1 MTPIGPVPFVGRQ
14 HELTELKEHLAVVS
28 LVSVHGALGSGKTRL
43 VAELAAALGAPCSI
57 VECFPGDRASAVRA
71 RAERALRCVPGTLA
85 QLLGR
90 EARVLV
96 IDDIQHLRVDE
107 ATNLLAPLQLG
118 QTALGRVLV
127 VGRDPLAAAVGAS
140 IAELELAGLDVE
152 AASQMWSSLEELF
165 GPVDGFDAA
174 YSRTR
179 GIPLALRREY
189 ARARFGAQ
197 AWEVGAL
204 DAPARA
210 ALDALAILRQP
221 VAPAAVAALAPGV
234 DTEAAL
240 TGLVARQLVDAVG
253 DGRIVLHEVV
263 RADVLAQMS
272 VETRH
277 RLSAA
282 AAELVASTAAVAQG
296 PRLAWQAGD
305 DGAFGA
311 MDQITRV
318 REVAWHW
325 LAAGDRARAADTLLA
340 DRELAARS
348 GGAGEFEALLDA
360 LGDRPRRRAGTDAGA
375 GAPPSGSMT
384 RGAGAGAPPSGSMTR
399 GAGAGAPSGST
410 GAGAGFAEISQ
421 TIPVAPPLD
430 AERQRALA
438 ALRIEIAVR
447 GGRFTEAFERA
458 AAMPAA
464 VSPLLHAEL
473 TLASGDATGARRALH
488 GLVASREA
496 GERARALAML
506 AELELLAG
514 KPDTAAGHLVAIGD
528 LAAIDPLSRARV
540 HLASARLDEY
550 AGRVAA
556 MRAALAR
563 AHGACKSVPA
573 CLEASELSA
582 VIDARRAIGLAREG
596 RLIEAQVA
604 LDAADAVARDLDSV
618 AVSDEALAA
627 RALVARRR
635 GDSATAAQQLQD
647 LVRGRRER
655 GDELGALRAEL
666 DLAELEIL
674 RGQPALAAELASA
687 ALASSVRRELGHLAA
702 RGSAVVAAIDLIELR
717 LDAALPRLEE
727 LYGQPALDAASAAQV
742 AVLLATAR
750 ALAGQRAG
758 ALELAQSA
766 GVESRDE
773 LDRRL
778 SAAEV
783 ALATG
788 DVGHALELA
797 RDTAV
802 LAERAHRTIELAS
815 ALVIVARLELA
826 RGDRGNAR
834 SAATRAAREAA
845 SAGLVRVR
853 VHALLAL
860 SALARDDDDPASAVA
875 YARDASEL
883 ALTAGLPVERLVAH
897 AALDAISGHEAVA
910 DPSAPS
916 AATMAPT
923 AIEGAARLLT
933 DLGLTAQRP
942 FRVIDSEGVPSDVA
956 DANPEILR
964 LPGRAL
970 AVDGVREVIWRHG
983 AELADLRRR
992 SLLKRLLFLFAS
1004 APGKVFSKEAIV
1016 QAVWNVEYHPLRHD
1030 AALFTN
1036 IMRIRR
1042 LLGEDG
1048 SEIIRVT
1055 EDGYRFVPPRDF
1067 LFVIPR

>member
-14 HELTELKEHLAVVS
+14 SELAELKQHLSLVS
-28 LVSVHGALGSGKTRL
+28 LVSLHGALGSGKTRL
-43 VAELAAALGAPCSI
+43 VAELAPTLGAPCTVI
-57 VECFPGDRASAVRA
+57 ECHPGDRACALRA

-85 QLLGR
+85 QTLSQQS
-90 EARVLV
+90 RVLV
-96 IDDIQHLRVDE
+96 IDDIQHLRIDE
-107 ATNLLAPLQLG
+107 ATSLLAPLLLG
-118 QTALGRVLV
+118 PTALGRIVV
-127 VGRDPLAAAVGAS
+127 VGRDPLSAAVGS
-140 IAELELAGLDVE
+140 TIAELELHGLDVE
-152 AASQMWSSLEELF
+152 SATALWQSLEETF
-165 GPVDGFDAA
+165 GAVEGFDAA
-174 YSRTR
+174 FGRTR
-179 GIPLALRREY
+179 GVPLALRREY

-197 AWEVGAL
+197 AWEI
-204 DAPARA
+204 A
-210 ALDALAILRQP
+210 ALDDASRTAIEALAVLRQP
-221 VAPAAVAALAPGV
+221 VAPAAVSALAAGV
-234 DTEAAL
+234 DVEAAL
-240 TGLVARQLVDAVG
+240 TNLVARQLVDAVG
-253 DGRIVLHEVV
+253 DGRVVLHEVV
-263 RADVLAQMS
+263 RVDVLTQIDP
-272 VETRH
+272 VVRQ

-282 AAELVASTAAVAQG
+282 AAELVASTAAVSKG

-318 REVAWHW
+318 REVVWHW
-325 LAAGDRARAADTLLA
+325 LAAGERDRAADVLLA
-340 DRELAARS
+340 HRELAARS

-360 LGDRPRRRAGTDAGA
+360 LGDRRRRPGTH
-375 GAPPSGSMT
+375 S
-384 RGAGAGAPPSGSMTR
+384 
-399 GAGAGAPSGST
+399 
-410 GAGAGFAEISQ
+410 EIADLGP
-421 TIPVAPPLD
+421 ID
-430 AERQRALA
+430 AERGKKLA

-458 AAMPAA
+458 SAAPGA
-464 VSPLLHAEL
+464 VSPLIHAEL
-473 TLASGDATGARRALH
+473 TLASGDAAGARRQLQ
-488 GLVASREA
+488 GLIHSQDAS
-496 GERARALAML
+496 ERARAIAML

-514 KPDTAAGHLVAIGD
+514 KPDAAAAQLDSIGD
-528 LAAIDPLSRARV
+528 LSAAEPLARARV
-540 HLASARLDEY
+540 HLATARADEY
-550 AGRVAA
+550 AGHVAA
-556 MRAALAR
+556 MRSALSR

-573 CLEASELSA
+573 CLEASELCA
-582 VIDARRAIGLAREG
+582 VVDARRAIGLAREG
-596 RLIEAQVA
+596 RLVEAATA
-604 LDAADAVARDLDSV
+604 LDAADAVARDLDAV
-618 AVSDEALAA
+618 AVADEVLAA

-635 GDSATAAQQLQD
+635 GDSAQAAALLQD
-647 LVRGRRER
+647 LVRARRER

-666 DLAELEIL
+666 DLADLEIL

-687 ALASSVRRELGHLAA
+687 ALASSVRRELAHLAA
-702 RGSAVVAAIDLIELR
+702 HGGAIVGAIDLMELR

-727 LYGQPALDAASAAQV
+727 LHGQPALDAATAANV

-758 ALELAQSA
+758 AIELAQNA
-766 GVESRDE
+766 GAESRDE

-778 SAAEV
+778 AAADV

-845 SAGLVRVR
+845 AAGLVRVR
-853 VHALLAL
+853 IHALLAL
-860 SALARDDDDPASAVA
+860 SALARDDDDAASAVA

-910 DPSAPS
+910 DPTAPS
-916 AATMAPT
+916 AATMAPS

-942 FRVIDSEGVPSDVA
+942 FRVIDAEGVPSDVA

-964 LPGRAL
+964 LPARAL

-983 AELADLRRR
+983 QELADLRRR

-1048 SEIIRVT
+1048 ADIIRVT

-1067 LFVIPR
+1067 VFVYSV

>member
-14 HELTELKEHLAVVS
+14 LELAELKEHLSVVPLVS
-28 LVSVHGALGSGKTRL
+28 LHGALGSGKTRL
-43 VAELAAALGAPCSI
+43 VGELLIPGGLGAPCTLI
-57 VECFPGDRASAVRA
+57 ECHPGDRASALRA
-71 RAERALRCVPGTLA
+71 RAERALRCVPGTLSQTLA
-85 QLLGR
+85 QTS
-90 EARVLV
+90 RVLV
-96 IDDIQHLRVDE
+96 IDDIQHLRTDE
-107 ATNLLAPLQLG
+107 ATSLLAPLLLG
-118 QTALGRVLV
+118 PTALGRVIV
-127 VGRDPLAAAVGAS
+127 VGRDPLAAAVGSS
-140 IAELELAGLDVE
+140 IAELELHGLDADAGAMLWANLEETFGEAQGFE
-152 AASQMWSSLEELF
+152 AAF
-165 GPVDGFDAA
+165 
-174 YSRTR
+174 SRTR
-179 GIPLALRREY
+179 GVPLGLRREF
-189 ARARFGAQ
+189 ARARFGAA
-197 AWEVGAL
+197 AWDLTTL

-210 ALDALAILRQP
+210 AIEALAILRQA

-234 DTEAAL
+234 DIEAAL
-240 TGLVARQLVDAVG
+240 TSLLARQLADSVG
-253 DGRIVLHEVV
+253 DGRIVVHEVV
-263 RADVLAQMS
+263 RVDVLAQMD
-272 VETRH
+272 VGEKC
-277 RLSAA
+277 RLSSA
-282 AAELVASTAAVAQG
+282 AAELVASTAALASG

-318 REVAWHW
+318 REVVWHW
-325 LAAGDRARAADTLLA
+325 LAAGDRDRAANVLLA

-348 GGAGEFEALLDA
+348 GGAGEFESLLDA
-360 LGDRPRRRAGTDAGA
+360 LGDRPRRRTASHADVAQ
-375 GAPPSGSMT
+375 
-384 RGAGAGAPPSGSMTR
+384 
-399 GAGAGAPSGST
+399 T
-410 GAGAGFAEISQ
+410 GAAEI
-421 TIPVAPPLD
+421 VRAPLTPELS
-430 AERQRALA
+430 RSLA

-447 GGRFTEAFERA
+447 GGRYTEAFERA
-458 AAMPAA
+458 SAAPGA
-464 VSPLLHAEL
+464 VSPLIHAEL
-473 TLASGDATGARRALH
+473 VLASGDVAAARRALT
-488 GLVASREA
+488 GLLGASDPN
-496 GERARALAML
+496 ERVRAVAML

-514 KPDTAAGHLVAIGD
+514 APDAAAAHLSSLGD
-528 LAAIDPLSRARV
+528 VSAAEPLSRARI

-550 AGRVAA
+550 QGRVAA
-556 MRAALAR
+556 MRSALAR
-563 AHGACKSVPA
+563 ASGACKSVPV

-582 VIDARRAIGLAREG
+582 IVDARRAIGLAREG
-596 RLIEAQVA
+596 RLVEAATA
-604 LDAADAVARDLDSV
+604 LDAADAVARDLDAV
-618 AVSDEALAA
+618 AVADEVLAA
-627 RALVARRR
+627 RALVSRRR
-635 GDSATAAQQLQD
+635 GDSTTAARLLQEV
-647 LVRGRRER
+647 VRARRER

-666 DLAELEIL
+666 DLAELEIV

-702 RGSAVVAAIDLIELR
+702 RGGAVVAAIDLLELR
-717 LDAALPRLEE
+717 IEAALPRLEE
-727 LYGQPALDAASAAQV
+727 LYGQPTLDAASAATV

-750 ALAGQRAG
+750 ALSGQRAG
-758 ALELAQSA
+758 AIELAQNA
-766 GVESRDE
+766 GAESRDE
-773 LDRRL
+773 LDRKL
-778 SAAEV
+778 AAAEV
-783 ALATG
+783 ALAAG
-788 DVGHALELA
+788 DVGQALELA

-802 LAERAHRTIELAS
+802 LAERSHRTIELAS

-834 SAATRAAREAA
+834 AAATRAAREAA
-845 SAGLVRVR
+845 AAGLIRAR

-860 SALARDDDDPASAVA
+860 SALARDDDDQASAVA
-875 YARDASEL
+875 YARDAAEL
-883 ALTAGLPVERLVAH
+883 AMTAGLPVERLVAH
-897 AALDAISGHEAVA
+897 AALDSISGHEAVA

-916 AATMAPT
+916 AATMAST

-942 FRVIDSEGVPSDVA
+942 FRVIDAEGVPSDVA
-956 DANPEILR
+956 DANPEVLR
-964 LPGRAL
+964 LHGRAL

>member
-14 HELTELKEHLAVVS
+14 HELSELKEHLAVVP
-28 LVSVHGALGSGKTRL
+28 LVSLHGPLGSGKTRL
-43 VAELAAALGAPCSI
+43 VGELAPGLGAPCTI
-57 VECFPGDRASAVRA
+57 VDCHPGDRATALRA
-71 RAERALRCVPGTLA
+71 RAERALRCIPGTLA
-85 QLLGR
+85 QTL
-90 EARVLV
+90 AQTSRVLV
-96 IDDIQHLRVDE
+96 IDDIQHLRTDE
-107 ATNLLAPLQLG
+107 ATSLLAPLLLG
-118 QTALGRVLV
+118 PTALGRVVV
-127 VGRDPLAAAVGAS
+127 VGRDPLAAAVGSS
-140 IAELELAGLDVE
+140 IAEIELHGLDAE
-152 AASQMWSSLEELF
+152 AAGALWAALEEAF
-165 GPVDGFDAA
+165 GQAQGFDAA
-174 YSRTR
+174 FSRTR
-179 GIPLALRREY
+179 AVPLALRREY
-189 ARARFGAQ
+189 ARARFGAA
-197 AWEVGAL
+197 AWDLSTL
-204 DAPARA
+204 DAPART
-210 ALDALAILRQP
+210 ALEALAVLRAP
-221 VAPAAVAALAPGV
+221 VAPAAIAALAPGV
-234 DTEAAL
+234 DIEAAL
-240 TGLVARQLVDAVG
+240 TSLLARQLVDPVG
-253 DGRIVLHEVV
+253 DGRMLVHEVV
-263 RADVLAQMS
+263 RVDALALMAPDQ
-272 VETRH
+272 RR
-277 RLSAA
+277 RLSSS
-282 AAELVASTAAVAQG
+282 AAELVASTAAIANG

-318 REVAWHW
+318 REVVWHW
-325 LAAGDRARAADTLLA
+325 LAAGERGRAADTLLD

-360 LGDRPRRRAGTDAGA
+360 VGDRPRRSRSTSIHAIIPD
-375 GAPPSGSMT
+375 
-384 RGAGAGAPPSGSMTR
+384 
-399 GAGAGAPSGST
+399 GST
-410 GAGAGFAEISQ
+410 ADTGS
-421 TIPVAPPLD
+421 VPLD
-430 AERQRALA
+430 LERTRALA
-438 ALRIEIAVR
+438 ALRIEIAVS
-447 GGRFTEAFERA
+447 GGRYTEAFERA
-458 AAMPAA
+458 SAAPGA
-464 VSPLLHAEL
+464 VSPLIQAEL
-473 TLASGDATGARRALH
+473 VLASGDAASARRALS
-488 GLVASREA
+488 GLLGSTDPS
-496 GERARALAML
+496 ERTRALAML

-514 KPDTAAGHLVAIGD
+514 APDAAAAHLASLGD
-528 LAAIDPLSRARV
+528 LSAAEPLARARV
-540 HLASARLDEY
+540 HLAFARLDEY
-550 AGRVAA
+550 QGRVAA
-556 MRAALAR
+556 MRTALAR
-563 AHGACKSVPA
+563 AHGACKSMPV

-582 VIDARRAIGLAREG
+582 IVDARRAIGLAREG
-596 RLIEAQVA
+596 RLVEAATA
-604 LDAADAVARDLDSV
+604 LDAADAVARDLDAV
-618 AVSDEALAA
+618 AVADEVLAA

-635 GDSATAAQQLQD
+635 GDSATSAQLLQQV
-647 LVRGRRER
+647 VRARRER

-666 DLAELEIL
+666 DLAELEIV

-702 RGSAVVAAIDLIELR
+702 RGGAVVAAIDLLELR

-727 LYGQPALDAASAAQV
+727 LHGQPALDAASAAQV

-750 ALAGQRAG
+750 ALSGQRAG
-758 ALELAQSA
+758 AVELAQNA
-766 GVESRDE
+766 GAESRDE

-778 SAAEV
+778 AAAEV

-788 DVGHALELA
+788 DVGLALELA

-834 SAATRAAREAA
+834 AAATRAAREAA
-845 SAGLVRVR
+845 AAGLVRAR

-860 SALARDDDDPASAVA
+860 SALARDDDDAASAVA
-875 YARDASEL
+875 YARDAAEL
-883 ALTAGLPVERLVAH
+883 AMSAGLPVERLVAH

-916 AATMAPT
+916 AATMSTT

-942 FRVIDSEGVPSDVA
+942 FRVIDAEGAPSDVA
-956 DANPEILR
+956 DANPEVLR
-964 LPGRAL
+964 LGSRAL

>member
-1 MTPIGPVPFVGRQ
+1 MRRRTSKITNPMTPIGPVPFVGRSA
-14 HELTELKEHLAVVS
+14 ELAELKEHLSIVPLVS
-28 LVSVHGALGSGKTRL
+28 LHGALGSGKTRL
-43 VAELAAALGAPCSI
+43 VNELAPSLGVPCTLI
-57 VECFPGDRASAVRA
+57 ECHPGDRASALRA
-71 RAERALRCVPGTLA
+71 RAERALRCVPGTLSQTLA
-85 QLLGR
+85 QTS
-90 EARVLV
+90 RVLM
-96 IDDIQHLRVDE
+96 IDDIQHLRTDE
-107 ATNLLAPLQLG
+107 ATSLLAPLLLG
-118 QTALGRVLV
+118 PTALGRIIV
-127 VGRDPLAAAVGAS
+127 VGRDPLAAAVGSS
-140 IAELELAGLDVE
+140 IAEVDLGGLEVE
-152 AASQMWSSLEELF
+152 AAQQLWASLGEAF
-165 GPVDGFDAA
+165 GEADGFDAA
-174 YSRTR
+174 YGRTR
-179 GIPLALRREY
+179 GVPLGLRREF
-189 ARARFGAQ
+189 ARARFGAT
-197 AWEVGAL
+197 AWDIATL

-210 ALDALAILRQP
+210 ALEALAILRSP

-240 TGLVARQLVDAVG
+240 TSLLARQLVDPVG
-253 DGRIVLHEVV
+253 DGRVVVHEVV
-263 RADVLAQMS
+263 RVDVLAQMDFDDKC
-272 VETRH
+272 
-277 RLSAA
+277 RLSSA
-282 AAELVASTAAVAQG
+282 AAELVASTAALSTG

-318 REVAWHW
+318 REVVWHW
-325 LAAGDRARAADTLLA
+325 LAAGERDRAADTLLA

-348 GGAGEFEALLDA
+348 GGAGEFESMLDA
-360 LGDRPRRRAGTDAGA
+360 LVDGPRRRIGRSLESVAQT
-375 GAPPSGSMT
+375 SQ
-384 RGAGAGAPPSGSMTR
+384 
-399 GAGAGAPSGST
+399 
-410 GAGAGFAEISQ
+410 AEI
-421 TIPVAPPLD
+421 IRPPLD
-430 AERQRALA
+430 PEKARALA

-447 GGRFTEAFERA
+447 GGRYTEAFERA
-458 AAMPAA
+458 SAAPGAI
-464 VSPLLHAEL
+464 SPLLHAEL
-473 TLASGDATGARRALH
+473 ILASGDVATARRALTALI
-488 GLVASREA
+488 GTSSVDAS
-496 GERARALAML
+496 ERARAIAML

-514 KPDTAAGHLVAIGD
+514 APDAAAAHLTSLGD
-528 LAAIDPLSRARV
+528 ISNAEPLARARV
-540 HLASARLDEY
+540 HMASARLDEY
-550 AGRVAA
+550 QGRVAA
-556 MRAALAR
+556 MRTALAR
-563 AHGACKSVPA
+563 AHGACKSVPV

-582 VIDARRAIGLAREG
+582 IVDARRAVGLAREG
-596 RLIEAQVA
+596 RLVEAATA
-604 LDAADAVARDLDSV
+604 LDAADAAARDLDAV
-618 AVSDEALAA
+618 AVADEVLAA

-635 GDSATAAQQLQD
+635 GDSGTSAAL
-647 LVRGRRER
+647 LHEVVRARRER

-666 DLAELEIL
+666 DLAELEIV
-674 RGQPALAAELASA
+674 RGQPALASELASA

-702 RGSAVVAAIDLIELR
+702 RGSAVVAAIDLLELR

-727 LYGQPALDAASAAQV
+727 LYGQPQLDAASAANV

-750 ALAGQRAG
+750 ALSGQRAG
-758 ALELAQSA
+758 AVELAQNA
-766 GVESRDE
+766 GAESRDE

-778 SAAEV
+778 AAAEV
-783 ALATG
+783 ALAAG
-788 DVGHALELA
+788 DVGMALELA

-802 LAERAHRTIELAS
+802 LAERSHRTIELAC

-834 SAATRAAREAA
+834 AAATRAAREAA
-845 SAGLVRVR
+845 AAGLVRAR

-860 SALARDDDDPASAVA
+860 SALARDDDDAASAVA
-875 YARDASEL
+875 YARDAAEL
-883 ALTAGLPVERLVAH
+883 AATAGLPVERLVAH
-897 AALDAISGHEAVA
+897 AALDSISGHEAVA

-916 AATMAPT
+916 AATMAST

-942 FRVIDSEGVPSDVA
+942 FRVIDAEGVPSDVA

-964 LPGRAL
+964 LPARAL

>member
-1 MTPIGPVPFVGRQ
+1 MQTRRRNSKITNPMTPIGPVPFVGRQ
-14 HELTELKEHLAVVS
+14 SELAELKQHLSLVS
-28 LVSVHGALGSGKTRL
+28 LVSLHGALGSGKTRL
-43 VAELAAALGAPCSI
+43 VTELAPTLGAPCTVI
-57 VECFPGDRASAVRA
+57 DCHPGDRASALRA

-85 QLLGR
+85 QTL
-90 EARVLV
+90 AQSSRVLV
-96 IDDIQHLRVDE
+96 IDDIQHLRIDE
-107 ATNLLAPLQLG
+107 STNLLSPLLLG
-118 QTALGRVLV
+118 PTALGRIVV
-127 VGRDPLAAAVGAS
+127 VGRDPLSAAVGSS
-140 IAELELAGLDVE
+140 IAELELHGLDVE
-152 AASQMWSSLEELF
+152 SASAMWSGLEETF
-165 GPVDGFDAA
+165 GAVEGFDAA
-174 YSRTR
+174 FGRTR
-179 GIPLALRREY
+179 GVPLALRREY

-197 AWEVGAL
+197 AWEI
-204 DAPARA
+204 A
-210 ALDALAILRQP
+210 ALDEPSRIAIEVLAVLRQA
-221 VAPAAVAALAPGV
+221 VAPAAVSALAPGI
-234 DTEAAL
+234 DIEAAL
-240 TGLVARQLVDAVG
+240 TNLVARQLVDAVG
-253 DGRIVLHEVV
+253 DGRVVLHEVV
-263 RADVLAQMS
+263 RVDVLSQIGPDQ
-272 VETRH
+272 RKK
-277 RLSAA
+277 LSAA
-282 AAELVASTAAVAQG
+282 AAELVASTAAVSKG

-318 REVAWHW
+318 REVVWHW
-325 LAAGDRARAADTLLA
+325 LAAGERDRASDVLLA
-340 DRELAARS
+340 HRELAARS

-360 LGDRPRRRAGTDAGA
+360 LGDRRRRPGTH
-375 GAPPSGSMT
+375 S
-384 RGAGAGAPPSGSMTR
+384 
-399 GAGAGAPSGST
+399 
-410 GAGAGFAEISQ
+410 EIAD
-421 TIPVAPPLD
+421 VGPLEP
-430 AERQRALA
+430 ERARKLA

-458 AAMPAA
+458 TAAPGA

-473 TLASGDATGARRALH
+473 TLASGDAAGARRALQ
-488 GLVASREA
+488 GLIGSQDI
-496 GERARALAML
+496 GERARAIAML

-514 KPDTAAGHLVAIGD
+514 KPDSAAAQLGSIGD
-528 LAAIDPLSRARV
+528 VSNADPLARARV
-540 HLASARLDEY
+540 HLAAARCDEY

-556 MRAALAR
+556 MRSALSR

-573 CLEASELSA
+573 CLEASELCA
-582 VIDARRAIGLAREG
+582 IVDARRAVGLAREG
-596 RLIEAQVA
+596 RLVEAATA
-604 LDAADAVARDLDSV
+604 LDAADAAARDLDAV
-618 AVSDEALAA
+618 AVADEVQSA

-635 GDSATAAQQLQD
+635 GDSTQAAALLHD
-647 LVRGRRER
+647 LVRARRER

-702 RGSAVVAAIDLIELR
+702 RGGAVVSAIDLMELR

-727 LYGQPALDAASAAQV
+727 LHGQPALDAATGAQV

-750 ALAGQRAG
+750 ACSGQRAG
-758 ALELAQSA
+758 AVELAQNA
-766 GVESRDE
+766 GAESRDD

-778 SAAEV
+778 ATAEV
-783 ALATG
+783 ALACG
-788 DVGHALELA
+788 DVQGALELA

-802 LAERAHRTIELAS
+802 LAERSHRTIELAS

-834 SAATRAAREAA
+834 AAATRAAREAA
-845 SAGLVRVR
+845 AAGLVRVR
-853 VHALLAL
+853 IHALLAL
-860 SALARDDDDPASAVA
+860 SALARDDDDAASAVA

-916 AATMAPT
+916 AATMSSS

-942 FRVIDSEGVPSDVA
+942 FRVIDAEGVPSDVA

-983 AELADLRRR
+983 QELADLRRR

>member
-1 MTPIGPVPFVGRQ
+1 MTPIGPLPFVGRQ
-14 HELTELKEHLAVVS
+14 NELAELKQHLAVVS
-28 LVSVHGALGSGKTRL
+28 LVSLHGALGSGKTRL
-43 VAELAAALGAPCSI
+43 VGELAPGLGGPCTLI
-57 VECFPGDRASAVRA
+57 ECHPGDHASALRS

-85 QLLGR
+85 QTLTQQ
-90 EARVLV
+90 ARVLV
-96 IDDIQHLRVDE
+96 IDDIQHLRTDE
-107 ATNLLAPLQLG
+107 ATSLLAPLLLG
-118 QTALGRVLV
+118 PTALGRVVV
-127 VGRDPLAAAVGAS
+127 VGRDPLAAAVGSA
-140 IAELELAGLDVE
+140 IAELELHGLD
-152 AASQMWSSLEELF
+152 ADAGAQLWGTLEETY
-165 GPVDGFDAA
+165 GVAEGVDAA
-174 YSRTR
+174 LARTR
-179 GIPLALRREY
+179 GVPLALRREY
-189 ARARFGAQ
+189 ARARFGAT
-197 AWEVGAL
+197 AWDLATL

-210 ALDALAILRQP
+210 AIEALAVLRAP

-234 DTEAAL
+234 DIEAAL
-240 TGLVARQLVDAVG
+240 TSLLARQLVDSIG
-253 DGRIVLHEVV
+253 DGRVVVHEVV
-263 RADVLAQMS
+263 RVDVLAHMAI
-272 VETRH
+272 EDKY
-277 RLSAA
+277 RLSGGAA
-282 AAELVASTAAVAQG
+282 QLVASTAAGSTG

-318 REVAWHW
+318 REVVWHW
-325 LAAGDRARAADTLLA
+325 LAAGNRDRAADTLLA

-348 GGAGEFEALLDA
+348 GGAGEFESLLDA
-360 LGDRPRRRAGTDAGA
+360 LGEPVRRRSDSRADLALGGQ
-375 GAPPSGSMT
+375 GAP
-384 RGAGAGAPPSGSMTR
+384 
-399 GAGAGAPSGST
+399 
-410 GAGAGFAEISQ
+410 
-421 TIPVAPPLD
+421 LD
-430 AERQRALA
+430 PESARMLA

-447 GGRFTEAFERA
+447 GGRYTEAFERA
-458 AAMPAA
+458 SAAPGT
-464 VSPLLHAEL
+464 VSALLHAEL
-473 TLASGDATGARRALH
+473 TLASGDVATARRALT
-488 GLVASREA
+488 GLIGDADPSD
-496 GERARALAML
+496 RARAAAML
-506 AELELLAG
+506 VELELLAG
-514 KPDTAAGHLVAIGD
+514 KPDLASAQLAALGD
-528 LAAIDPLSRARV
+528 LSAADPLARARV
-540 HLASARLDEY
+540 HLAAARLDEY
-550 AGRVAA
+550 EGRVAA
-556 MRAALAR
+556 MRSALAR
-563 AHGACKSVPA
+563 AHGACKSVPV

-582 VIDARRAIGLAREG
+582 IVDARRAIGLAREG
-596 RLIEAQVA
+596 RLVEAATA
-604 LDAADAVARDLDSV
+604 LDAADSAARDLDAV
-618 AVSDEALAA
+618 AVSDEVLAA

-635 GDSATAAQQLQD
+635 GDSATAAALLQD
-647 LVRGRRER
+647 VVRARRER

-674 RGQPALAAELASA
+674 RGQPAIAAELASA

-702 RGSAVVAAIDLIELR
+702 RGGAVVAAIDLIELR
-717 LDAALPRLEE
+717 LEAALPRLEA
-727 LYGQPALDAASAAQV
+727 LHGLPALDAASAAQV

-750 ALAGQRAG
+750 ALSGQRTG
-758 ALELAQSA
+758 AVELAQNA
-766 GVESRDE
+766 GAESRDE

-778 SAAEV
+778 AAAEV
-783 ALATG
+783 ALAAG
-788 DVGHALELA
+788 DVGLALELA

-834 SAATRAAREAA
+834 AAASRAAREAA
-845 SAGLVRVR
+845 SAGLLRVR

-860 SALARDDDDPASAVA
+860 CALARDDDDASSAVS

-883 ALTAGLPVERLVAH
+883 ALSAGLPVERLVAH
-897 AALDAISGHEAVA
+897 AALDAISGAEAVA
-910 DPSAPS
+910 DPAAPS
-916 AATMAPT
+916 AATMSPT

-942 FRVIDSEGVPSDVA
+942 FRVIDAEGVPSDVA
-956 DANPEILR
+956 DANPEVLR
-964 LPGRAL
+964 LSGRAL

-983 AELADLRRR
+983 LELADLRRR

>member
-1 MTPIGPVPFVGRQ
+1 MQTRRRSSKITNPMTPIGPVPFVGRQ
-14 HELTELKEHLAVVS
+14 HELAELKQHLS
-28 LVSVHGALGSGKTRL
+28 LVSLISLHGALGSGKTRL
-43 VAELAAALGAPCSI
+43 VAELAPTLGAPCTVI
-57 VECFPGDRASAVRA
+57 ECHPGDRASALRA

-85 QLLGR
+85 QTL
-90 EARVLV
+90 AQQSRVLV

-107 ATNLLAPLQLG
+107 ATSLLAPLLLG
-118 QTALGRVLV
+118 PTALGRIVV
-127 VGRDPLAAAVGAS
+127 VGRDPLSAAVGSS
-140 IAELELAGLDVE
+140 IAELELHGLDVE
-152 AASQMWSSLEELF
+152 SAGALWTSLEETYGAVEGFFDGAF
-165 GPVDGFDAA
+165 G
-174 YSRTR
+174 RTR
-179 GIPLALRREY
+179 GVPLALRREY

-197 AWEVGAL
+197 AWDVASL
-204 DAPARA
+204 DAPSRTAIE
-210 ALDALAILRQP
+210 ALAVLRQP
-221 VAPAAVAALAPGV
+221 VAPAAVGALAPSV
-234 DTEAAL
+234 DIEGAL
-240 TGLVARQLVDAVG
+240 MSLVAHQLVDAVG
-253 DGRIVLHEVV
+253 DGRVVLHEVV
-263 RADVLAQMS
+263 RVDVLSNIDPDQ
-272 VETRH
+272 RKK
-277 RLSAA
+277 LSSA
-282 AAELVASTAAVAQG
+282 AAELVASTAAVSKG

-318 REVAWHW
+318 REVVWHW
-325 LAAGDRARAADTLLA
+325 LAAGERDRAADVLLA
-340 DRELAARS
+340 HRELAARS

-360 LGDRPRRRAGTDAGA
+360 LGDRRRRPGTHSEVPDPG
-375 GAPPSGSMT
+375 
-384 RGAGAGAPPSGSMTR
+384 
-399 GAGAGAPSGST
+399 
-410 GAGAGFAEISQ
+410 
-421 TIPVAPPLD
+421 PLD
-430 AERQRALA
+430 HDRARKLA

-458 AAMPAA
+458 TAAPGA

-473 TLASGDATGARRALH
+473 TLASGDAAGARRALQ
-488 GLVASREA
+488 GLIGSQDTS
-496 GERARALAML
+496 ERARAIAML

-514 KPDTAAGHLVAIGD
+514 KPDSAAAQLGSIGD
-528 LAAIDPLSRARV
+528 VSNADPLARARV
-540 HLASARLDEY
+540 HLAAARADEY

-556 MRAALAR
+556 MRSALSR

-573 CLEASELSA
+573 CLEASELCA
-582 VIDARRAIGLAREG
+582 IVDARRAVGLAREG
-596 RLIEAQVA
+596 RLVEAATA
-604 LDAADAVARDLDSV
+604 LDAADTAARDLDAV
-618 AVSDEALAA
+618 AVADEVLAA

-635 GDSATAAQQLQD
+635 GDSTQSASLLHD
-647 LVRGRRER
+647 LVRARRER

-666 DLAELEIL
+666 DLADLEIL

-702 RGSAVVAAIDLIELR
+702 RGGAVVSAIDLMELR

-727 LYGQPALDAASAAQV
+727 LHGQQALDASTAAHV

-750 ALAGQRAG
+750 ALSGQRAG
-758 ALELAQSA
+758 AIELAQNA
-766 GVESRDE
+766 GAESRDE

-778 SAAEV
+778 AGADV

-802 LAERAHRTIELAS
+802 LSERAHRTIELAS

-834 SAATRAAREAA
+834 AAATRAAREAA
-845 SAGLVRVR
+845 AAGLVRVR
-853 VHALLAL
+853 IHALLAL
-860 SALARDDDDPASAVA
+860 SALARDDDDAASAVA

-883 ALTAGLPVERLVAH
+883 ALGAGLPVERLVAH

-916 AATMAPT
+916 AATMAPS

-942 FRVIDSEGVPSDVA
+942 FRVIDAEGVPSDVA

-983 AELADLRRR
+983 QELADLRRR

>member
-1 MTPIGPVPFVGRQ
+1 AI
-14 HELTELKEHLAVVS
+14 VS
-28 LVSVHGALGSGKTRL
+28 LVSLHGPLGSGKTRL
-43 VAELAAALGAPCSI
+43 LTELAPGLGAPCTLI
-57 VECFPGDRASAVRA
+57 ECHPGDRASALRS

-85 QLLGR
+85 QTLTQQS
-90 EARVLV
+90 RVLV
-96 IDDIQHLRVDE
+96 IDDIQHLRTDE
-107 ATNLLAPLQLG
+107 ATSLLAPLLLG
-118 QTALGRVLV
+118 PTALGRVVV
-127 VGRDPLAAAVGAS
+127 VGRDPLTAAVGSA
-140 IAELELAGLDVE
+140 IAEIELHGLDGE
-152 AASQMWSSLEELF
+152 AAAQLWAHLEETY
-165 GPVDGFDAA
+165 GEAQGFDAA
-174 YSRTR
+174 LSRTR
-179 GIPLALRREY
+179 GMPLALRREF
-189 ARARFGAQ
+189 ARARFGAG
-197 AWEVGAL
+197 AWDIATLE
-204 DAPARA
+204 APARA
-210 ALDALAILRQP
+210 ALEALAILRAP
-221 VAPAAVAALAPGV
+221 VAPAAVSALAPGV
-234 DTEAAL
+234 EIEAAL
-240 TGLVARQLVDAVG
+240 TGLIARQLVDSIG
-253 DGRIVLHEVV
+253 DGRVVVHEVV
-263 RADVLAQMS
+263 RVEVLGHMS
-272 VETRH
+272 TEDKQ

-282 AAELVASTAAVAQG
+282 AAQLVASTAAASTG

-318 REVAWHW
+318 REVTWHW
-325 LAAGDRARAADTLLA
+325 LAAGNRDAAADAVLG

-348 GGAGEFEALLDA
+348 GGAGEFESLLDA
-360 LGDRPRRRAGTDAGA
+360 LGDQPRRRTDSRPDLLLNGQGERAA
-375 GAPPSGSMT
+375 
-384 RGAGAGAPPSGSMTR
+384 
-399 GAGAGAPSGST
+399 
-410 GAGAGFAEISQ
+410 
-421 TIPVAPPLD
+421 LD
-430 AERQRALA
+430 PERARVLA

-447 GGRFTEAFERA
+447 GGRYTEAFERA
-458 AAMPAA
+458 SAAPGA

-473 TLASGDATGARRALH
+473 TLASGDAAAARRAL
-488 GLVASREA
+488 GNLVGSADPSD
-496 GERARALAML
+496 RARAVAML

-514 KPDTAAGHLVAIGD
+514 KPDAATAQLAALGD
-528 LAAIDPLSRARV
+528 LSAAEPLARARV
-540 HLASARLDEY
+540 HLAAARLDEY
-550 AGRVAA
+550 EGRVAA
-556 MRAALAR
+556 MRSALAR
-563 AHGACKSVPA
+563 AHGACKSVQV

-582 VIDARRAIGLAREG
+582 VVDARRAVGLAREG
-596 RLIEAQVA
+596 RLVEATTA
-604 LDAADAVARDLDSV
+604 LDAADAAARDLDAV
-618 AVSDEALAA
+618 AVADEVLAA

-635 GDSATAAQQLQD
+635 GDSATAASLLQD
-647 LVRGRRER
+647 VVRARRER

-666 DLAELEIL
+666 DLAELEIV

-687 ALASSVRRELGHLAA
+687 AMASSVRRELGHLAA
-702 RGSAVVAAIDLIELR
+702 RGGAVVAAIDLMELR
-717 LDAALPRLEE
+717 LEAALPRLEE
-727 LYGQPALDAASAAQV
+727 LHGQPALDAASAAQV

-750 ALAGQRAG
+750 ALSGQRAG
-758 ALELAQSA
+758 AVELAQNA
-766 GVESRDE
+766 GAESRDE

-778 SAAEV
+778 AGAEV
-783 ALATG
+783 ALAAG
-788 DVGHALELA
+788 DVGVALEVA

-815 ALVIVARLELA
+815 ALVVVARLELA

-834 SAATRAAREAA
+834 AAASRAAREAA
-845 SAGLVRVR
+845 AAGLVRVR

-860 SALARDDDDPASAVA
+860 CALARDDDDPSSAVA

-883 ALTAGLPVERLVAH
+883 ALAAGLPVERLVAH
-897 AALDAISGHEAVA
+897 AALDAIAGQEAVA

-916 AATMAPT
+916 AATMAPS

-942 FRVIDSEGVPSDVA
+942 FRVIDAEGVPSDVA

-964 LPGRAL
+964 LSGRAL

-983 AELADLRRR
+983 QELADLRRR

-1016 QAVWNVEYHPLRHD
+1016 QAVWNVDYHPLRHD

>member
-1 MTPIGPVPFVGRQ
+1 MTPMGPVPFVGRQ
-14 HELTELKEHLAVVS
+14 QELTELKEHLAVVP
-28 LVSVHGALGSGKTRL
+28 LVSLHGALGSGKTRL
-43 VAELAAALGAPCSI
+43 VGELAPGLGAPCTI
-57 VECFPGDRASAVRA
+57 IDCHPGDRAPALRA
-71 RAERALRCVPGTLA
+71 RAERALRCVPGSLAQTLA
-85 QLLGR
+85 QQS
-90 EARVLV
+90 RVLV
-96 IDDIQHLRVDE
+96 IDDLQHLRTDE
-107 ATNLLAPLQLG
+107 ATSLLAPLLLG
-118 QTALGRVLV
+118 PTALGRVVV
-127 VGRDPLAAAVGAS
+127 VGRDPLAAAVGAA
-140 IAELELAGLDVE
+140 IAEVELHGLDAEAAAALWAGL
-152 AASQMWSSLEELF
+152 EETY
-165 GPVDGFDAA
+165 GQAQGFDAA
-174 YSRTR
+174 FGRTR
-179 GIPLALRREY
+179 GVPLALRREF
-189 ARARFGAQ
+189 ARARFGPS
-197 AWEVGAL
+197 AWDLTTLE
-204 DAPARA
+204 APARA
-210 ALDALAILRQP
+210 ALEALAVLRAA
-221 VAPAAVAALAPGV
+221 VAPAAITALAPGL
-234 DTEAAL
+234 DIEAAL
-240 TGLVARQLVDAVG
+240 TSLLARQLVDPVG
-253 DGRIVLHEVV
+253 DGRVHVHEVV
-263 RADVLAQMS
+263 RVDALSHLDL
-272 VETRH
+272 ERRR

-282 AAELVASTAAVAQG
+282 AAELVASTAAVASG

-318 REVAWHW
+318 RDVVWHW
-325 LAAGDRARAADTLLA
+325 LAAGDRDRAADTLLE

-348 GGAGEFEALLDA
+348 GGAGEFESLLDA
-360 LGDRPRRRAGTDAGA
+360 LGDRVRRPRSTGPISNGPDAGA
-375 GAPPSGSMT
+375 ADAP
-384 RGAGAGAPPSGSMTR
+384 R
-399 GAGAGAPSGST
+399 
-410 GAGAGFAEISQ
+410 
-421 TIPVAPPLD
+421 PLD
-430 AERQRALA
+430 PERARALA

-447 GGRFTEAFERA
+447 GGRYTEAFERA
-458 AAMPAA
+458 SAAPGA

-473 TLASGDATGARRALH
+473 VLASGDAASARRALT
-488 GLVASREA
+488 GLLGSADPN
-496 GERARALAML
+496 ERTRALAML

-514 KPDTAAGHLVAIGD
+514 APEIAAGHLASLGELSAAEP
-528 LAAIDPLSRARV
+528 LARARV
-540 HLASARLDEY
+540 HLATARLDEY
-550 AGRVAA
+550 QGRVAA
-556 MRAALAR
+556 MRSALAR
-563 AHGACKSVPA
+563 AHGACKSVPV

-582 VIDARRAIGLAREG
+582 IVDARRAIGLAREG
-596 RLIEAQVA
+596 RLVEAATA
-604 LDAADAVARDLDSV
+604 LDAADAVARDLDAV
-618 AVSDEALAA
+618 AVADEVLAA

-635 GDSATAAQQLQD
+635 GDSATAAQL
-647 LVRGRRER
+647 LHEVVRARRER

-666 DLAELEIL
+666 DLAELEIV

-702 RGSAVVAAIDLIELR
+702 RGGAVVAAIDLLELR

-727 LYGQPALDAASAAQV
+727 LHGQPALDAASAAQV

-750 ALAGQRAG
+750 ALSGQRAG
-758 ALELAQSA
+758 AIELAQNA
-766 GVESRDE
+766 GAESRDE

-778 SAAEV
+778 AAAEV
-783 ALATG
+783 SLATG
-788 DVGHALELA
+788 DVGVALELA

-834 SAATRAAREAA
+834 AAASRAAREAA
-845 SAGLVRVR
+845 AAGLVRAR

-860 SALARDDDDPASAVA
+860 SALARDDDDAASAVA

-916 AATMAPT
+916 AATMSPT

-942 FRVIDSEGVPSDVA
+942 FRVIDAEGVPSDVA

-964 LPGRAL
+964 LGGRAL

>member
-14 HELTELKEHLAVVS
+14 RELEELKQHLAIVS
-28 LVSVHGALGSGKTRL
+28 LVSLHGALGSGKTRL
-43 VAELAAALGAPCSI
+43 VTELAPGLGAPCTVI
-57 VECFPGDRASAVRA
+57 ECHPGDRASALRS

-85 QLLGR
+85 QTLAAQ
-90 EARVLV
+90 ARVLV
-96 IDDIQHLRVDE
+96 IDDIQHLRTDE
-107 ATNLLAPLQLG
+107 STSLLAPLLLG
-118 QTALGRVLV
+118 PTALGRVVV
-127 VGRDPLAAAVGAS
+127 VGRDPLAAAVGSA
-140 IAELELAGLDVE
+140 IAELELGGLDAE
-152 AASQMWSSLEELF
+152 AAGQLWADLEDSYGEAQ
-165 GPVDGFDAA
+165 GFDAA
-174 YSRTR
+174 LARTR
-179 GIPLALRREY
+179 GVPLALRREY
-189 ARARFGAQ
+189 ARARFGQ
-197 AWEVGAL
+197 PAWELATL

-210 ALDALAILRQP
+210 ALDALAILRAP
-221 VAPAAVAALAPGV
+221 VAPAAVAALSPGV
-234 DTEAAL
+234 DIEAAL
-240 TGLVARQLVDAVG
+240 TGLLARQLVDAIG

-263 RADVLAQMS
+263 RVDVLAHMALDDKY
-272 VETRH
+272 

-282 AAELVASTAAVAQG
+282 AAQLVASTASGSTG

-311 MDQITRV
+311 MDQVTRV
-318 REVAWHW
+318 REVVWHW
-325 LAAGDRARAADTLLA
+325 LAAGNRDRAADALLV

-348 GGAGEFEALLDA
+348 GGAGEFESLLDA
-360 LGDRPRRRAGTDAGA
+360 LGDAPRRIASTRPDMSLAQPD
-375 GAPPSGSMT
+375 
-384 RGAGAGAPPSGSMTR
+384 RGAIDP
-399 GAGAGAPSGST
+399 
-410 GAGAGFAEISQ
+410 
-421 TIPVAPPLD
+421 
-430 AERQRALA
+430 ERARALS

-447 GGRFTEAFERA
+447 GGRYTEAFERA
-458 AAMPAA
+458 SAAPGA

-473 TLASGDATGARRALH
+473 TLASGDAATARRALT
-488 GLVASREA
+488 GLLTTDDPSD
-496 GERARALAML
+496 RARAAAML

-514 KPDTAAGHLVAIGD
+514 KPDAAAAQ
-528 LAAIDPLSRARV
+528 LASLGELANAEPLARARV
-540 HLASARLDEY
+540 HMAAARVDEF

-563 AHGACKSVPA
+563 AHGACKSVPV

-582 VIDARRAIGLAREG
+582 IVDARRAVGLAREG
-596 RLIEAQVA
+596 RLVEAATA
-604 LDAADAVARDLDSV
+604 LDAADTAARDLDAV
-618 AVSDEALAA
+618 AVADEVLAA

-635 GDSATAAQQLQD
+635 GDSALSASLLQD
-647 LVRGRRER
+647 VVRARRER

-666 DLAELEIL
+666 DLAELEIV
-674 RGQPALAAELASA
+674 RGQPAVAAELASA
-687 ALASSVRRELGHLAA
+687 AMASSVRRELGHLAA
-702 RGSAVVAAIDLIELR
+702 RGGAVVAAIDLIELR
-717 LDAALPRLEE
+717 LEAALPRLEE
-727 LYGQPALDAASAAQV
+727 LHGHPALDAASAAQV

-750 ALAGQRAG
+750 ALSGQRAG
-758 ALELAQSA
+758 AVELAKSA
-766 GVESRDE
+766 GAESRDE

-778 SAAEV
+778 AEAEV
-783 ALATG
+783 ALAAG
-788 DVGHALELA
+788 DVGIALEVA

-815 ALVIVARLELA
+815 ALVVVARLELA

-834 SAATRAAREAA
+834 AAASRAAREAA
-845 SAGLVRVR
+845 AAGLVRVR

-860 SALARDDDDPASAVA
+860 CALARDDDESSTAVS
-875 YARDASEL
+875 YARDAAEL
-883 ALTAGLPVERLVAH
+883 AMTAGLPVERLVAH

-923 AIEGAARLLT
+923 ALEGAARLLT

-942 FRVIDSEGVPSDVA
+942 FRVIDAEGVPSDVA
-956 DANPEILR
+956 DANPEVLR
-964 LPGRAL
+964 LSSRAL

-983 AELADLRRR
+983 NELADLRRR

>member
-1 MTPIGPVPFVGRQ
+1 MRRRTSKITNPMTPLGPVPFVGRQ
-14 HELTELKEHLAVVS
+14 AELAELKEHLAVVP
-28 LVSVHGALGSGKTRL
+28 LVSLHGSLGAGKTRL
-43 VAELAAALGAPCSI
+43 VGELAPGLGAPCTVI
-57 VECFPGDRASAVRA
+57 ECHPGDRASALRS

-85 QLLGR
+85 QTL
-90 EARVLV
+90 AQTSRVLV
-96 IDDIQHLRVDE
+96 IDDIQHLRTDE
-107 ATNLLAPLQLG
+107 ATSLLAPLVLG
-118 QTALGRVLV
+118 QTALGRVIV

-140 IAELELAGLDVE
+140 IAEIEVQGLDAD
-152 AASQMWSSLEELF
+152 AASALWSSLEETF
-165 GPVDGFDAA
+165 GEAEGFDAA
-174 YSRTR
+174 FGRTR
-179 GIPLALRREY
+179 GIPLGLRREY
-189 ARARFGAQ
+189 ARARFGAG
-197 AWEVGAL
+197 AWDVTTL
-204 DAPARA
+204 DRPARA
-210 ALDALAILRQP
+210 ALEALAILRAP

-234 DTEAAL
+234 DCEAAL
-240 TGLVARQLVDAVG
+240 TGLLARQLVDPVG
-253 DGRIVLHEVV
+253 DGRVFVHEVV
-263 RADVLAQMS
+263 RVDVLVQMDAES
-272 VETRH
+272 KV
-277 RLSAA
+277 RLSRA
-282 AAELVASTAAVAQG
+282 AAELVASTAAVANG
-296 PRLAWQAGD
+296 PRLAWNAGD

-318 REVAWHW
+318 REVVWHW
-325 LAAGDRARAADTLLA
+325 LAAGDRERAADTLLA

-348 GGAGEFEALLDA
+348 GGAGEYESLLDA
-360 LGDRPRRRAGTDAGA
+360 LGDRPRRRPGSSSELSAASS
-375 GAPPSGSMT
+375 SGD
-384 RGAGAGAPPSGSMTR
+384 
-399 GAGAGAPSGST
+399 
-410 GAGAGFAEISQ
+410 
-421 TIPVAPPLD
+421 IPVQRGLD
-430 AERQRALA
+430 AERTRALA

-447 GGRFTEAFERA
+447 GGRYTEAFERA
-458 AAMPAA
+458 SASPGA

-473 TLASGDATGARRALH
+473 VLASGDAASARRALT
-488 GLVASREA
+488 GLLGA
-496 GERARALAML
+496 GDPSERARAVAML

-514 KPDTAAGHLVAIGD
+514 HPDTANQHLAGLGD
-528 LAAIDPLSRARV
+528 LSNADPLARARV
-540 HLASARLDEY
+540 HLATARLDEY
-550 AGRVAA
+550 QGRVAA
-556 MRAALAR
+556 MRSALAR
-563 AHGACKSVPA
+563 AHGACKSVPV

-582 VIDARRAIGLAREG
+582 IVDARRAIGLAREG
-596 RLIEAQVA
+596 RLVEAAAA
-604 LDAADAVARDLDSV
+604 LDAADAAARDLDAV
-618 AVSDEALAA
+618 AVADEVAAA

-635 GDSATAAQQLQD
+635 GDSTKAASLLHD
-647 LVRGRRER
+647 IVRARRER

-702 RGSAVVAAIDLIELR
+702 RGSAVVGAIDLLELR

-727 LYGQPALDAASAAQV
+727 LHGQPALDASSAAQV
-742 AVLLATAR
+742 AVLLAHAR
-750 ALAGQRAG
+750 ATSGQRSG
-758 ALELAQSA
+758 AVELAQNA
-766 GVESRDE
+766 GAESRDE

-778 SAAEV
+778 AAAEV

-788 DVGHALELA
+788 DVGIALELA

-802 LAERAHRTIELAS
+802 LAERQHRTIELAS

-834 SAATRAAREAA
+834 SAASRAAREAA
-845 SAGLVRVR
+845 AAGLIRAR

-860 SALARDDDDPASAVA
+860 SALARDDDDAASAVA
-875 YARDASEL
+875 YARDAADL
-883 ALTAGLPVERLVAH
+883 AMTAGLPVERLVAH

-910 DPSAPS
+910 DPTAPS

-942 FRVIDSEGVPSDVA
+942 FRVIDAEGVPSDVA

-964 LPGRAL
+964 LGSRAL

-983 AELADLRRR
+983 QELADLRRR

>member
-1 MTPIGPVPFVGRQ
+1 MRRRTSKITNPMTPLGPVPFVGRQ
-14 HELTELKEHLAVVS
+14 QELSELKQHLAVVS
-28 LVSVHGALGSGKTRL
+28 LVSLHGPLGSGKTRL
-43 VAELAAALGAPCSI
+43 VTELAPMLGAPCTI
-57 VECFPGDRASAVRA
+57 VECHPGDRASAVRA
-71 RAERALRCVPGTLA
+71 RAERALRCVPGTLGHTLA
-85 QLLGR
+85 QT
-90 EARVLV
+90 ARVLV

-107 ATNLLAPLQLG
+107 ATSLLAPLVLG
-118 QTALGRVLV
+118 PTALGRIVV
-127 VGRDPLAAAVGAS
+127 VGRDPLAAAVGAQ
-140 IAELELAGLDVE
+140 IGELELHGLDIDS
-152 AASQMWSSLEELF
+152 ASALWNNLEESF
-165 GPVDGFDAA
+165 GECDGWDAA
-174 YSRTR
+174 FGRTR
-179 GIPLALRREY
+179 GVPLALRREY
-189 ARARFGAQ
+189 ARSRFGAQ
-197 AWEVGAL
+197 AWDIGGLE
-204 DAPARA
+204 APARA
-210 ALDALAILRQP
+210 ALEALAILRQA
-221 VAPAAVAALAPGV
+221 VAPAAVSALAPGV
-234 DTEAAL
+234 DIEAAL
-240 TGLVARQLVDAVG
+240 TSLVARQLVDAVG
-253 DGRIVLHEVV
+253 DGRVVLHEVV
-263 RADVLAQMS
+263 RVDVLAQIQP
-272 VETRH
+272 EARQ
-277 RLSAA
+277 RLSAE
-282 AAELVASTAAVAQG
+282 AAELVASTAAVSVG

-318 REVAWHW
+318 REVVWHW
-325 LAAGDRARAADTLLA
+325 IAAGERDRAADVLLA
-340 DRELAARS
+340 DRELAARC

-360 LGDRPRRRAGTDAGA
+360 LGDRPRARR
-375 GAPPSGSMT
+375 PSADV
-384 RGAGAGAPPSGSMTR
+384 RE
-399 GAGAGAPSGST
+399 T
-410 GAGAGFAEISQ
+410 GQVGFVLA
-421 TIPVAPPLD
+421 PLD
-430 AERQRALA
+430 PERARALA

-458 AAMPAA
+458 TAMPAA

-473 TLASGDATGARRALH
+473 VLASGDVSGARRALQNLI
-488 GLVASREA
+488 GVQDAS
-496 GERARALAML
+496 ERARAVAML

-514 KPDTAAGHLVAIGD
+514 KPDSAALHLGSLGD
-528 LAAIDPLSRARV
+528 LSTADPLARARV
-540 HLASARLDEY
+540 HLAAARADEY

-556 MRAALAR
+556 MRSALAR

-582 VIDARRAIGLAREG
+582 IVDARRAVGLAREG
-596 RLIEAQVA
+596 RLVEAASA
-604 LDAADAVARDLDSV
+604 LETADAVARDLDAV
-618 AVSDEALAA
+618 AVADEVLAA

-635 GDSATAAQQLQD
+635 GDAGGAATLLQD
-647 LVRGRRER
+647 LVRARRER

-702 RGSAVVAAIDLIELR
+702 RGGAVVAGIDLMELR
-717 LDAALPRLEE
+717 LEAALPRLEE
-727 LYGQPALDAASAAQV
+727 LHNQPALDAAAGSQV
-742 AVLLATAR
+742 AVMLATAR
-750 ALAGQRAG
+750 ALSGQRTGAIELAHNAG
-758 ALELAQSA
+758 A
-766 GVESRDE
+766 ESRDE

-778 SAAEV
+778 AAAEV

-815 ALVIVARLELA
+815 ALVIVSRLELA

-834 SAATRAAREAA
+834 AAATRAAREAA
-845 SAGLVRVR
+845 AAGLVRSR
-853 VHALLAL
+853 IHALLAL
-860 SALARDDDDPASAVA
+860 SALARDDDDAASAVA

-883 ALTAGLPVERLVAH
+883 ALSAGLPVERLVAH

-942 FRVIDSEGVPSDVA
+942 FRVIDAEGVQSDVA

-983 AELADLRRR
+983 SELADLRRR

>member
-14 HELTELKEHLAVVS
+14 SELAELKQHLSLVS
-28 LVSVHGALGSGKTRL
+28 LVSLHGALGSGKTRL
-43 VAELAAALGAPCSI
+43 VAELAPTLGAPCTVI
-57 VECFPGDRASAVRA
+57 ECHPGDRACALRA

-85 QLLGR
+85 QTLSQQS
-90 EARVLV
+90 RVLV
-96 IDDIQHLRVDE
+96 IDDIQHLRIDE
-107 ATNLLAPLQLG
+107 ATSLLAPLLLG
-118 QTALGRVLV
+118 PTALGRIVV
-127 VGRDPLAAAVGAS
+127 VGRDPLSAAVGS
-140 IAELELAGLDVE
+140 TIAELELHGLDVE
-152 AASQMWSSLEELF
+152 SATALWQSLEETF
-165 GPVDGFDAA
+165 GAVEGFDAA
-174 YSRTR
+174 FGRTR
-179 GIPLALRREY
+179 GVPLALRREY

-197 AWEVGAL
+197 AWEI
-204 DAPARA
+204 A
-210 ALDALAILRQP
+210 ALDDASRTAIEALAVLRQP
-221 VAPAAVAALAPGV
+221 VAPAAVSALAAGV
-234 DTEAAL
+234 DVEAAL
-240 TGLVARQLVDAVG
+240 TNLVARQLVDAVG
-253 DGRIVLHEVV
+253 DGRVVLHEVV
-263 RADVLAQMS
+263 RVDVLTQIDP
-272 VETRH
+272 VVRQ

-282 AAELVASTAAVAQG
+282 AAELVASTAAVSKG

-318 REVAWHW
+318 REVVWHW
-325 LAAGDRARAADTLLA
+325 LAAGERDRAADVLLA
-340 DRELAARS
+340 HRELAARS

-360 LGDRPRRRAGTDAGA
+360 LGDRRRRPGTH
-375 GAPPSGSMT
+375 S
-384 RGAGAGAPPSGSMTR
+384 
-399 GAGAGAPSGST
+399 
-410 GAGAGFAEISQ
+410 EIADLGP
-421 TIPVAPPLD
+421 ID
-430 AERQRALA
+430 AERGKKLA

-458 AAMPAA
+458 SAAPGA
-464 VSPLLHAEL
+464 VSPLIHAEL
-473 TLASGDATGARRALH
+473 TLASGDAAGARRQLQ
-488 GLVASREA
+488 GLIHSQDAS
-496 GERARALAML
+496 ERARAIAML

-514 KPDTAAGHLVAIGD
+514 KPDAAAAQLDSIGD
-528 LAAIDPLSRARV
+528 LSAAEPLARARV
-540 HLASARLDEY
+540 HLATARADEY
-550 AGRVAA
+550 AGHVAA
-556 MRAALAR
+556 MRSALSR

-573 CLEASELSA
+573 CLEASELCA
-582 VIDARRAIGLAREG
+582 VVDARRAIGLAREG
-596 RLIEAQVA
+596 RLVEAATA
-604 LDAADAVARDLDSV
+604 LDAADAVARDLDAV
-618 AVSDEALAA
+618 AVADEVLAA

-635 GDSATAAQQLQD
+635 GDSAQAAALLQD
-647 LVRGRRER
+647 LVRARRER

-666 DLAELEIL
+666 DLADLEIL

-687 ALASSVRRELGHLAA
+687 ALASSVRRELAHLAA
-702 RGSAVVAAIDLIELR
+702 HGGAIVGAIDLMELR

-727 LYGQPALDAASAAQV
+727 LHGQPALDAATAANV

-758 ALELAQSA
+758 AIELAQNA
-766 GVESRDE
+766 GAESRDE

-778 SAAEV
+778 AAADV

-845 SAGLVRVR
+845 AAGLVRVR
-853 VHALLAL
+853 IHALLAL
-860 SALARDDDDPASAVA
+860 SALARDDDDAASAVA

-910 DPSAPS
+910 DPTAPS
-916 AATMAPT
+916 AATMAPS

-942 FRVIDSEGVPSDVA
+942 FRVIDAEGVPSDVA

-964 LPGRAL
+964 LPARAL

-983 AELADLRRR
+983 QELADLRRR